1 MGERGGKDV
10 TKFEDAQHLISR
22 DLRELKAGPFIGNG
36 VNFENQEIAFPK
48 GHQILL
54 FCVFS
59 QLCKCVC
66 CWVLL
71 VLLTGFC

>member
-36 VNFENQEIAFPK
+36 VNFEKSRDCFPK
-48 GHQILL
+48 GTPDFTLL
-54 FCVFS
+54 CF
-59 QLCKCVC
+59 
-66 CWVLL
+66 
-71 VLLTGFC
+71 